1 MSNAEVPTGR
11 TAWFHCFAGIAGDM
25 ALGSLI
31 DAGADVDEIRTLL
44 ARLPIGGWK
53 LEAET
58 VMRGGLSATRALVE
72 VEDDGVTR
80 TFPHILGILEEA
92 RLPPRVA
99 ERAVA
104 AFSALAEVEGRIHQR
119 PPAEVHF
126 HELGG
131 HDAIIDIVGSAAALE
146 VLGVDEVT
154 ASPVATGRGMVR
166 SRHGLLPNPSPA
178 VVELLRGAPVYG
190 RDLDV
195 ELTTPTG
202 ATLLATMARSF
213 GPIPAMVIESTGY
226 GAGGRDIDGLPNC
239 TQVVIG
245 RRGAASAAKEALPV
259 GQPLVLLEANLDD
272 ATGEQVA
279 DALQALFDAGAADAW
294 VTPVLMKKGR
304 PGLVIAALG
313 DAALASQLRRVLLEE
328 AGSFGVRSSQV
339 DRFASSRV
347 TEEVSVGGRSIR
359 VKVGPGRFKAEHD
372 DAAAVARE
380 LGLPVREVVGRAEA
394 LYRLNSRRGDRGR
407 AGRRSCRPTTAER
420 LSSAQCD
427 GADLDRVARRA
438 DVIAGHHHLQT
449 VRGNASRDRE
459 GPERDRST
467 DRRVR
472 RAETR
477 PRRSG

>member
-1 MSNAEVPTGR
+1 
-11 TAWFHCFAGIAGDM
+11 M
-25 ALGSLI
+25 ALGSLL
-31 DAGADVDEIRTLL
+31 DAGASLAEVQRLL
-44 ARLPIGGWK
+44 ERLPIGGWG
-53 LEAET
+53 LSVET
-58 VMRGGLSATRALVE
+58 VMRGGLSATRAVVE
-72 VEDDGVTR
+72 VHDDGVTR
-80 TFPHILGILEEA
+80 TFAHILGILEEA

-99 ERAVA
+99 ARAVD

-119 PPAEVHF
+119 PLAEVHF

-131 HDAIIDIVGSAAALE
+131 HDTIIDIVGSAAALE

-190 RDLDV
+190 RDLDI

-202 ATLLATMARSF
+202 ATILATWGGSF
-213 GPIPAMVIESTGY
+213 GPLPAMVIESTGY

-245 RRGAASAAKEALPV
+245 RRGGATAGLEALPV

-279 DALQALFDAGAADAW
+279 DTLQALFDMGAADAW
-294 VTPVLMKKGR
+294 VTPVIMKKGR

-313 DAALASQLRRVLLEE
+313 DAALASQLRRVLLDE

-347 TEEVSVGGRSIR
+347 TDEVSVGGRAIR

-394 LYRLNSRRGDRGR
+394 LYRSRQGAGTDTAAFPAGSGDDDRPGR
-407 AGRRSCRPTTAER
+407 AGLWAEP
-420 LSSAQCD
+420 
-427 GADLDRVARRA
+427 G
-438 DVIAGHHHLQT
+438 
-449 VRGNASRDRE
+449 
-459 GPERDRST
+459 
-467 DRRVR
+467 
-472 RAETR
+472 
-477 PRRSG
+477 